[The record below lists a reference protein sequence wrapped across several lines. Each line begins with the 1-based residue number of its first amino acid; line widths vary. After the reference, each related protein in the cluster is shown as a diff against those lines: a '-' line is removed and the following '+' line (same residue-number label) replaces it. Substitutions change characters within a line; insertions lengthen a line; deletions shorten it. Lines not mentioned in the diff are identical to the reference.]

1 MRWLATATVTA
12 MLLGAVTLPAGEKTA
27 GKGPRG
33 EWVRNKDDSTVT
45 FKFTPDTLY
54 FTSDSALG
62 KLELEADYGVSKDGK
77 NLFGRVRTVKEGGG
91 PAKGDL
97 FSFSYKVKGDTLTI
111 TDLKGTGAIALV
123 QALQGE
129 YKKAGGK
136 KE

>member
-1 MRWLATATVTA
+1 MRWFATATVTA
-12 MLLGAVTLPAGEKTA
+12 MLLGTLTLSAGEGPAK
-27 GKGPRG
+27 KGLAG

-45 FKFTPDTLY
+45 FKFTADTLY

-77 NLFGRVRTVKEGGG
+77 NLFGRIRTVKEGGG

-97 FSFSYKVKGDTLTI
+97 FTFAYRVKGDTLTI
-111 TDLKGTGAIALV
+111 TDLKGTGAIALA

-136 KE
+136 KG